1 MLCKNLFVYYQNW
14 PCVFQCGTCKRLLC
28 LMGVPQMQAVSG
40 GNGNCCCKMIVKKQH
55 ENRNGLLHGGM
66 VATLVDVVS
75 TAGLMT
81 SDWAAP
87 GVSIELSVS

>member
-1 MLCKNLFVYYQNW
+1 
-14 PCVFQCGTCKRLLC
+14 
-28 LMGVPQMQAVSG
+28 MQVVSA
-40 GNGNCCCKMIVKKQH
+40 GNGNCCCKMVVEKEH

-66 VATLVDVVS
+66 VATLVDIVT

-87 GVSIELSVS
+87 GVSIELSVSWVL